1 MRPPELLPA
10 ASPSP
15 QGLRAELKQA
25 RAGLVAEFR
34 AHPSPARYLRAHSDL
49 IDAVLRRLWQE
60 SGLARH
66 AALVA
71 VGGFGRREQYPHS
84 DVDVLILLRQ
94 DPDATLG
101 AKLEALVGAFWD
113 VGLEIGH
120 SVRTIAAC
128 LEESARDVTVAT
140 NLLEARLIAGDAALY
155 RAFQRAFH
163 AALDVPGFV
172 EAKVLEQ
179 EQRHIRFQ
187 DSAYKLEPNLKE
199 SPGGLRDLQNC
210 LWLAQALGLGASW
223 GALAR
228 AGLLTPSEARQIARL
243 ENTLRDLR
251 IRLHQVAQRREDR
264 LLFDFQEALAREAG
278 CHAQRTRAASE
289 VLMQRYYRTAKRVRM
304 FNHLLLID
312 LRQRSRPAPPPAP
325 VLINAHFARRQGLLE
340 LNAPDVFERTP
351 GAILDAFLMLQQR
364 TDVDDLSP
372 ATVRALLRALPRID
386 AAFRRAPENR
396 AKFMAMLRAPRGLT
410 HGLRRMNLY
419 GVLGRY
425 LPAFGRIVGQM
436 QHDLFHVY
444 TVDEH
449 ILFVVRN
456 LRRFTVPEYAHE
468 YPLCSRLIANFKRP
482 EVLYVAGLFH
492 DIAKGRGGDHSTLG
506 AADAR
511 RFCRE
516 HDLPAE
522 DTELVAW
529 LVAQHL
535 TMSATAQ
542 KQDLSDPEVIEAF
555 ARKVGDMRHL
565 TALYLLTVADIRGTS
580 PKVWNAWKGK
590 LLEDLFRA
598 AERLLTGG
606 AISPDEQVEVRR
618 AEALRLLAPEALPAD
633 APQQVWRELD
643 TSYFLRHGVQEIA
656 WHARMLHQHMHTATP
671 LVRARVA
678 PHGEGIQV
686 LIYTRDRDDLFARIC
701 AFFERMNY
709 NIVEAKIYTTPHGY
723 ALDTFLVLDMG
734 GAAQHYRDLLSFIE
748 YELAQRL
755 AGAEDLAESP
765 VIGRV
770 SRQVKHF
777 PIEPKVSIL
786 PDERGQYHVLSIT
799 AGDRPGLL
807 SRIAQVLLRHGI
819 HLHTAK
825 IATLGERAE
834 DTFLVRADD
843 DRLGNVKAVL
853 RLETDL
859 IAALKG

>member
-1 MRPPELLPA
+1 MPQPEPLP
-10 ASPSP
+10 PSP
-15 QGLRAELKQA
+15 HSPQALRAALKQA
-25 RAGLVAEFR
+25 RADLAGRYR
-34 AHPSPARYLRAHSDL
+34 AQPRPAAYLREHSAL
-49 IDAVLRRLWQE
+49 IDNTLTRLWNDA
-60 SGLARH
+60 GLGAG
-66 AALVA
+66 AALAA

-84 DVDVLILLRQ
+84 DVDVLILLKSEP
-94 DPDATLG
+94 DPELG
-101 AKLEALVGAFWD
+101 ARLEKLIGTFWD

-128 LEESARDVTVAT
+128 VEESRDVTVAT
-140 NLLEARLIAGDAALY
+140 NLLESRLITGDAGLY
-155 RAFQRAFH
+155 RDFRRAFRD
-163 AALDVPGFV
+163 ALDVPAFV

-179 EQRHIRFQ
+179 QQRHTRFQ

-210 LWLAQALGLGASW
+210 LWLAQVLGLGDSW
-223 GALAR
+223 GALVR
-228 AGLLTPSEARQIARL
+228 AGLLTAAEARLIARL
-243 ENTLRDLR
+243 ESTLRDLR
-251 IRLHQVAQRREDR
+251 IRLHLVAQRREDR
-264 LLFDFQEALAREAG
+264 LLFDFQEALAREVG
-278 CHAQRTRAASE
+278 CKGQRTRGASE
-289 VLMQRYYRTAKRVRM
+289 MLMQRYYRTAKRVRM

-312 LRQRSRPAPPPAP
+312 LRQRSRRTEPPPP
-325 VLINAHFARRQGLLE
+325 VPINARFARRQGLLE
-340 LNAPDVFERTP
+340 LTAPDVFERAP
-351 GAILDAFLMLQQR
+351 GAMLEAFLLMQQR
-364 TDVDDLSP
+364 SDLDDLSP

-386 AAFRRAPENR
+386 AAFRRAAENR
-396 AKFMAMLRAPRGLT
+396 ARFLAMLRAPRGLT

-456 LRRFTVPEYAHE
+456 LRRFTLPEYAHE
-468 YPLCSRLIANFKRP
+468 YPLCSRLIANFERP
-482 EVLYVAGLFH
+482 EVLYMAGLFH
-492 DIAKGRGGDHSTLG
+492 DIAKGRGGDHSALG
-506 AADAR
+506 ARDAR

-516 HDLPAE
+516 HGVSPE

-535 TMSATAQ
+535 AMSATAQ
-542 KQDLSDPEVIEAF
+542 KQDLSDPDVIAAF
-555 ARKVGDMRHL
+555 AAKVGDLRRL

-598 AERLLTGG
+598 TERVLAGG
-606 AISPDEQVEVRR
+606 SVSHDRQMEVRR
-618 AEALRLLAPEALPAD
+618 AEALRVLAPEALPPD
-633 APQQVWRELD
+633 AHEHVWRELD
-643 TSYFLRHGVQEIA
+643 ESYFLRHGVQEIA
-656 WHARMLHQHMHTATP
+656 WHTRMLYRFMHTEEP

-678 PHGEGIQV
+678 PPGEGIQV
-686 LIYTRDRDDLFARIC
+686 LIYTRDRADLFARIC
-701 AFFERMNY
+701 AFFERVNY

-748 YELAQRL
+748 YELSQRL
-755 AGAEDLAESP
+755 AGETPPEPP
-765 VIGRV
+765 VLGRV

-786 PDERGQYHVLSIT
+786 PDERGQYHVLSVV

-807 SRIAQVLLRHGI
+807 SRIARVLLDHDIR
-819 HLHTAK
+819 LHTAK

-834 DTFLVRADD
+834 DTFLVRAGD

-859 IAALKG
+859 IAALKT